1 MVLYQLSPAAE
12 EDLIAIWLY
21 LAENASEQ
29 VADNIIDELSDACQH
44 LAQNPLTGRNRNEL
58 RKDLRSFPVSS
69 YLIFYDIIALNHIV
83 VRRVLHQ
90 RRDVNTILEG

>member
-12 EDLIAIWLY
+12 ADLTEIWLY

-29 VADNIIDELSDACQH
+29 VADRIIDEISDTCQH
-44 LAQNPLTGRNRNEL
+44 LAQSPLIGRSRNEL
-58 RKDLRSFPVSS
+58 RKDLQSFPAST
-69 YLIFYDIIALNHIV
+69 YLIFYDVVAANHIV

-90 RRDVNTILEG
+90 RRDVDTLLGE

>member
-12 EDLIAIWLY
+12 ADLTEIWLY

-29 VADNIIDELSDACQH
+29 VADRIIDEISAICQQ
-44 LAQNPLTGRNRNEL
+44 LAQSPLIGRTRNEL
-58 RKDLRSFPVSS
+58 REELRSFPASA
-69 YLIFYDIIALNHIV
+69 YLIFYDVVAANHTV

-90 RRDVNTILEG
+90 RRDVNAFLGE